1 MDNYAFYIVVTRTFF
16 LNIYFL
22 PTETWFPDWLHTKF
36 FHEFRSDITQN
47 LTRFLARKFVEN
59 SQLVPYIIKILFQL
73 QPCHSFLSPFAFV
86 RNAFRRKKEATTN
99 RSFDLSRA
107 PFRKC
112 CAFHRSV
119 GERGSGWVVKKWARL
134 ASNPPVLNEFS
145 FAGAREPGRKGRRER
160 AGPRLGE
167 GRDGRWTGALEGIVA
182 VAGRL
187 HPRIGT
193 GREPRPESVT
203 RENGQG
209 KANFFFLL

>member
-1 MDNYAFYIVVTRTFF
+1 MLR
-16 LNIYFL
+16 
-22 PTETWFPDWLHTKF
+22 
-36 FHEFRSDITQN
+36 
-47 LTRFLARKFVEN
+47 
-59 SQLVPYIIKILFQL
+59 
-73 QPCHSFLSPFAFV
+73 LSPLG
-86 RNAFRRKKEATTN
+86 RRA
-99 RSFDLSRA
+99 R
-107 PFRKC
+107 
-112 CAFHRSV
+112 
-119 GERGSGWVVKKWARL
+119 WVVKKWARL

-209 KANFFFLL
+209 EANFFFFFKYFIEKFQHLTLFDALFDRFLRLFQDRLSIILINNLCLINSR

>member
-1 MDNYAFYIVVTRTFF
+1 MLR
-16 LNIYFL
+16 
-22 PTETWFPDWLHTKF
+22 
-36 FHEFRSDITQN
+36 
-47 LTRFLARKFVEN
+47 
-59 SQLVPYIIKILFQL
+59 
-73 QPCHSFLSPFAFV
+73 LSPLG
-86 RNAFRRKKEATTN
+86 RRA
-99 RSFDLSRA
+99 RQ
-107 PFRKC
+107 
-112 CAFHRSV
+112 
-119 GERGSGWVVKKWARL
+119 GWVVKKWARL

-209 KANFFFLL
+209 EANFFFFLNISSKNFNISIRYSVRSISSFIPRSFIDNFN

>member
-22 PTETWFPDWLHTKF
+22 PTETWFPDWSHTKF

-73 QPCHSFLSPFAFV
+73 QPCRSFLSPFAFV

-112 CAFHRSV
+112 YAFHRSV

-209 KANFFFLL
+209 EANFFFLL